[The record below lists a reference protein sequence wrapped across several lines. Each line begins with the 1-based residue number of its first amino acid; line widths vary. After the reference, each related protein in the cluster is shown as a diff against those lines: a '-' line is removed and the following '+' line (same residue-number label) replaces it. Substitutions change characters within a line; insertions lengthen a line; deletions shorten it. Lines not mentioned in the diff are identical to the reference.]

1 MKAIIIVGMSLF
13 IAQGCGTLERVTS
26 EAVGEAVYG
35 VMGKSA
41 PPPTKR
47 VSYSVGKEKIST
59 VQAVRSS
66 RNMGNIAISKTE
78 KNPKGQTMVAIDNCK
93 HPRVG
98 PIRCGGYLYEVSS
111 EGWLIKKPITFNDL
125 NKPVITLAAGTYY
138 LKMNNWDSGRNYY
151 VTGEFSIKP
160 YVTNY
165 VSLELE

>member
-1 MKAIIIVGMSLF
+1 MRAIIIVGLSLF
-13 IAQGCGTLERVTS
+13 VAQGCNTLEKVAND
-26 EAVGEAVYG
+26 AVGEAMYG

-41 PPPTKR
+41 PPSKR

-59 VQAVRSS
+59 VTPVRSH

-98 PIRCGGYLYEVSS
+98 PIRCGGYLFEVSS
-111 EGWLIKKPITFNDL
+111 EGWLVQKPITFDDL